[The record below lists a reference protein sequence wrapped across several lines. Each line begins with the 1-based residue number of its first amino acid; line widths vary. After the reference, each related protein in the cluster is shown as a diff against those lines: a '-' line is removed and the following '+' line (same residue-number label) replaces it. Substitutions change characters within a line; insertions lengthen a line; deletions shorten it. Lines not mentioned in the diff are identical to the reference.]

1 MTTHATPTVVD
12 NMVKTWVR
20 FVGKTVV
27 DVIPTY
33 RVEMDG
39 KITNVTIELL
49 FDDGNG
55 GDGETVTVESV
66 VL

>member
-20 FVGKTVV
+20 FVGKTVG
-27 DVIPTY
+27 DAIPTY